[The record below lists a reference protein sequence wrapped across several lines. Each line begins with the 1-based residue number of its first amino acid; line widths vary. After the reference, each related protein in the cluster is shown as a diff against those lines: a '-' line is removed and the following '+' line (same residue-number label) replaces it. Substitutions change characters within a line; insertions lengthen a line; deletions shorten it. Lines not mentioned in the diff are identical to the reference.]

1 MLPLGSDSSSLVF
14 SVSCLRML
22 VVSTTGAAP
31 LTVIVSDNDPTCI
44 AMLTVAVNPV
54 PSTIPS
60 RLTVEKPS
68 SANVTV

>member
-44 AMLTVAVNPV
+44 AMFTVAVNPEPRV
-54 PSTIPS
+54 MPS
-60 RLTVEKPS
+60 RFTVENPS

>member
-1 MLPLGSDSSSLVF
+1 MPLGSASSSLLF

-31 LTVIVSDNDPTCI
+31 LTVIVSDREPTCI
-44 AMLTVAVNPV
+44 ATLTVAVKPV
-54 PSTIPS
+54 PSTMPS
-60 RLTVEKPS
+60 RLMVENPS

>member
-1 MLPLGSDSSSLVF
+1 MLPLGSASSSLLF

-31 LTVIVSDNDPTCI
+31 LTVMVSDSDPTCI
-44 AMLTVAVNPV
+44 AMFTVAVKPV
-54 PSTIPS
+54 PSSIPS
-60 RLTVEKPS
+60 RFTVENPS